1 LLKRTIAIS
10 SLPIRKVTGV
20 GITESLYREQ
30 NSGVAV
36 RATLFFDHIEGQD
49 VTDYEISYKLDN
61 VGTVGTDDGGTDLL
75 SFNTAKVSAAGVEGD
90 GKIRFTV
97 SGINRGA
104 IAESNILTFRVTPLN
119 KNIRGVTRTITKSI
133 VGKSAKPANVFNF
146 TGGQQSDQI
155 SLFWEY
161 DRTND
166 ELTDLDLKEVVVRRI
181 QGTHVQL

>member
-1 LLKRTIAIS
+1 MRELLIAEDQIIRRCYPGISFVKLEILIKRQRTSPFVEKNVTIS

-61 VGTVGTDDGGTDLL
+61 VGAVGTDDGGTDLL
-75 SFNTAKVSAAGVEGD
+75 SFNTAKVSAAGVEDD

-97 SGINRGA
+97 SGINRGP
-104 IAESNILTFRVTPLN
+104 IAETNILTFRITPLN
-119 KNIRGVTRTITKSI
+119 KNIRGFATYY
-133 VGKSAKPANVFNF
+133 N
-146 TGGQQSDQI
+146 
-155 SLFWEY
+155 
-161 DRTND
+161 
-166 ELTDLDLKEVVVRRI
+166 
-181 QGTHVQL
+181 